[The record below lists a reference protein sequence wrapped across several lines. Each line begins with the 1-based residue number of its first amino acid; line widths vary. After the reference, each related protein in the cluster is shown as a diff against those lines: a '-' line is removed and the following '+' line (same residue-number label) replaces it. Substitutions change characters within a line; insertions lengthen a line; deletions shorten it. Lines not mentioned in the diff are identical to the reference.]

1 MSDAEKTEK
10 TSIGEAERRANLR
23 RQFAERAIQGR
34 EGIWWRFLFLFL
46 RFLDI
51 ENRSTWGWIW
61 LFIVFMVMFY
71 LFDEILTYFGI
82 IAPIEERDP
91 CRQYRYSDC

>member
-1 MSDAEKTEK
+1 MSDAEKIKK
-10 TSIGEAERRANLR
+10 TSIGEAERKANLR

-34 EGIWWRFLFLFL
+34 EGIWWRFLFLFF